1 VALPA
6 LSRAR
11 SGVRAWVRRTPGPR
25 LELAELVALLAV
37 AALGWTFLELYEAVR
52 EGASLDLDT
61 RIMLAL
67 RDPAD
72 ASRPLGPGWLE
83 TAMRDATALG
93 GTLVVTFLT
102 LAVAGYLLLAG
113 KRGAALFVLVSI
125 AGAALLST
133 VLKEVLGRDRP
144 PFAGELAAELTS
156 SFPSGHTT
164 GAAAAYLTLGVLTA
178 RFVVSHALKIYL
190 VALAVAVTVAVGISR
205 VYLGVHWPSDVLA
218 GWTLGGGW
226 ALCCWT
232 VARLLQDEGRIERTP
247 EEGGG

>member
-6 LSRAR
+6 LARAS

-25 LELAELVALLAV
+25 LELVELVALLAV

-102 LAVAGYLLLAG
+102 LAG